1 MSALSTAANVLNA
14 QQSTGPK
21 TPEGKEHSKFN
32 ALKTGIYARSILLP
46 DEDQAAFDAIG
57 SYLTASL
64 EPQNEEERNLVTT
77 IQNTNWRLQRIVEL
91 EFSLYAIESHKQLDA
106 VDAQFGAQA
115 PHARQALA
123 RAAAFAANLKAFEQ
137 ISRQEGRLQRALD
150 RAQRELLARID
161 LRPQFLA
168 AQPQPPTSTPTPI
181 DPFLAPRATPT
192 GFVPSKYPADM
203 PDFTGQP
210 HMSEKRR
217 RWLRQNGYK
226 TLN

>member
-137 ISRQEGRLQRALD
+137 ISRQEGRLQRILE
-150 RAQRELLARID
+150 RAQRELSSLMSQRVSVPIPA
-161 LRPQFLA
+161 PA
-168 AQPQPPTSTPTPI
+168 PEPTQPPVKTAVPQS
-181 DPFLAPRATPT
+181 
-192 GFVPSKYPADM
+192 GFVSSKYPAHM
-203 PDFTGQP
+203 PIFSGAGQRR
-210 HMSEKRR
+210 KRLQ
-217 RWLRQNGYK
+217 WLKQNGYK
-226 TLN
+226 NLM